1 MRKYMM
7 AGNWKMNKTIPE
19 AIALTQQLCNY
30 YNRAWDKV
38 EVVLCVP
45 AIDIRPVQTVI
56 DFDKTDIEVAA
67 QNVYFEP
74 SGAYTGEISIP
85 MIKDAGCTYSIVG
98 HSERREYFA
107 ETDETVNLKVKA
119 LVADGLGA
127 IVCVGESLAIRDDN
141 RYIEFVVAQVRAALA
156 GLDAEDLAHVVVA
169 YEPVWAIGTG
179 RTATPE
185 QAE

>member
-74 SGAYTGEISIP
+74 SGAYTGRDLDP
-85 MIKDAGCTYSIVG
+85 DDQGCG
-98 HSERREYFA
+98 LHLQHRRSF
-107 ETDETVNLKVKA
+107 
-119 LVADGLGA
+119 
-127 IVCVGESLAIRDDN
+127 
-141 RYIEFVVAQVRAALA
+141 RAS
-156 GLDAEDLAHVVVA
+156 
-169 YEPVWAIGTG
+169 
-179 RTATPE
+179 
-185 QAE
+185 

>member
-85 MIKDAGCTYSIVG
+85 MRVAPTASSVIQSV
-98 HSERREYFA
+98 
-107 ETDETVNLKVKA
+107 VNTSLKPMK
-119 LVADGLGA
+119 
-127 IVCVGESLAIRDDN
+127 R
-141 RYIEFVVAQVRAALA
+141 
-156 GLDAEDLAHVVVA
+156 
-169 YEPVWAIGTG
+169 
-179 RTATPE
+179 
-185 QAE
+185 